1 MSSIPLSSL
10 LENLGSGVALLEMGN
25 HPRVIYV
32 SSSFCRLIGAD
43 HKTYPLPKP
52 LSELI
57 HPDDLVSLEETL
69 RNGLAR
75 GEMVEHTHRISP
87 AEGTGRWAWW
97 HIRAVRIEYDSPDP
111 VLLVTGMD
119 ISRFKETEQLQET
132 QIRRLQAALDQTSK
146 RLWR

>member
-75 GEMVEHTHRISP
+75 GEWWSIRTGSLRQKERDDGLGGISGP
-87 AEGTGRWAWW
+87 
-97 HIRAVRIEYDSPDP
+97 
-111 VLLVTGMD
+111 
-119 ISRFKETEQLQET
+119 
-132 QIRRLQAALDQTSK
+132 
-146 RLWR
+146 